1 MNASPHRRILASAGT
16 GKTWQLTTQ
25 WLALLLRSP
34 EQRPESI
41 LATTFT
47 RAAAGEIRERIL
59 RRLAIAALRGEAGE
73 AERRDIGGVEG
84 MDLPPISAE
93 ICGGTLRRL
102 IDRLDRLQIR
112 TLDSFF
118 FSLATGSAFE
128 LALPLPIEPLDEHG
142 TSRLVR
148 EAIDE
153 AIESFGTG
161 DPEGLLAVLDAL
173 TDGYPGRSVADL
185 VERSCKDLVA
195 LVPEAPES
203 AWNWGDELL
212 GEEPPPID
220 VGAVVASLEGFLRRL
235 EDDRRLGDG
244 HVRNAVRSDV
254 ARLRTLAG
262 VAEHQIPLDAWVD
275 LLDKGAAGA
284 VASKGGVYRNKPL
297 AEELVALLGP
307 VGARARWRLSKIAVF
322 RTRAAAGLA
331 HHLDAARRAIMARH
345 GAVTYDSVTAVVGAH
360 LAAHPLGELLRRVD
374 ARVEHL
380 LLDEFQDTSHGQW
393 SALRPLASEV
403 AACGD
408 GTRRFFAVG
417 DLKQS
422 IYGWRGGDP
431 EILEHLGD
439 RFDAGRGGVEF
450 KEEHLDLSRRST
462 QEVLDAVNRV
472 FGSIGGNEVLG
483 RASAAAAEW
492 WGRVFGAHRAHRKD
506 SGQAALILVEPD
518 ESETETGDSTEG
530 DADASVAVGISAK
543 ARAVVDLVVELRNR
557 HPEGRVGIVVRRNRK
572 VAELLAALRSH
583 GISASGWGGG
593 SLRDS
598 AAVNAVLEFLRFCDQ
613 PDHTIAAFHVAKSP
627 LGPVVGLSWPASIQ
641 QREIVAARWR
651 ARLATRGFAAV
662 LESLGRAIAAD
673 CSEGDRRRWRRLLD
687 EAERLDRDV
696 VPRPLAFVEAVEA
709 VRIGDGSNAPVTVLN
724 IHQSKGLEFESVIC
738 PDLEFDLKPRADVL
752 VSRDD
757 DGGILRIV
765 RRMKGLDH
773 LPPLAEVRDE
783 ADAMQ
788 VRETLCGLYVAL
800 TRARDRLFMVVDA
813 PKATEKSIPMTA
825 AGIVRSAIAPDATGA
840 GVAWSAGE
848 LEPEG
853 PTKGPEKP
861 STPRAP
867 RRRCFAFSGDGGRT
881 RPAPPPSRHATDSLA
896 SLLRVDA
903 RSSDAADRGTA
914 IHAMFEQIEF
924 FEGEAPE
931 NALLDG
937 VLRRVLPRR
946 PASWRGER
954 VDEFRAM
961 LSVPAVAAALARPTE
976 GPARVWRERRFVA
989 VDGGAVR
996 QGVIDRLVVVGEPGA
1011 WRRAKILDFKT
1022 DAFDHATPVEDA
1034 VAAKVEEY
1042 RRQLGDYRKE
1052 VSKQFG
1058 LESGTVE
1065 TVLLFLDPGIAQPID
1080 AT

>member
-59 RRLAIAALRGEAGE
+59 RRLATAALHGEDGE
-73 AERRDIGGVEG
+73 AERRAIGGVEG

-93 ICGGTLRRL
+93 MCGGTLRRL
-102 IDRLDRLQIR
+102 VDRLDRLQIR

-128 LALPLPIEPLDEHG
+128 LALPLPVEPLDEHG
-142 TSRLVR
+142 TSRLAR
-148 EAIDE
+148 AAIDD
-153 AIESFGTG
+153 AIESFLAG

-173 TDGYPGRSVADL
+173 TEGYPGRSVADL
-185 VERSCKDLVA
+185 VERSCEGLVELVA
-195 LVPEAPES
+195 EAPES
-203 AWNWGDELL
+203 AWNWGSELL
-212 GEEPPPID
+212 GEEPAPID
-220 VGAVVASLEGFLRRL
+220 VEAVAASLEAFLERL
-235 EDDRRLGDG
+235 EDDRSLGDG
-244 HVRNAVRSDV
+244 HVRNAVRGDV
-254 ARLRTLAG
+254 KRLRTLAVG
-262 VAEHQIPLDAWVD
+262 AEHEVPLDAWVGV
-275 LLDKGAAGA
+275 LDKGATGA
-284 VASKGGVYRNKPL
+284 VASRGGTFRNKPL
-297 AEELVALLGP
+297 AEELVALLEP
-307 VGARARWRLSKIAVF
+307 VVARARWKVAQIAVF

-331 HHLDAARRAIMARH
+331 RHLAAARLAIMARD
-345 GAVTYDSVTAVVGAH
+345 GSITYDSVTAVVGAH

-374 ARVEHL
+374 ARIEHL
-380 LLDEFQDTSHGQW
+380 LLDEFQDTSRGQW

-450 KEEHLDLSRRST
+450 KDEHLDLSRRST
-462 QEVLDAVNRV
+462 QQVLDAVNGV
-472 FGSIGGNEVLG
+472 FGAIGGNEVLG
-483 RASAAAAEW
+483 RASAGAAEW
-492 WGRVFGAHRAHRKD
+492 WGRVFGFHRAHRGD
-506 SGQAALILVEPD
+506 AGHAALILVERD
-518 ESETETGDSTEG
+518 ASEAEAGESTEG
-530 DADASVAVGISAK
+530 DAEASVPVGISAK
-543 ARAVVDLVVELRNR
+543 ARAVVDLVVELRDR

-572 VAELLAALRSH
+572 VAELLAALRAH
-583 GISASGWGGG
+583 GVPASGWGGG

-627 LGPVVGLSWPASIQ
+627 LGPVVGLGWPASLE
-641 QREIVAARWR
+641 QREAVAHRWR
-651 ARLATRGFAAV
+651 DRLATHGFESV
-662 LESLGRAIAAD
+662 LESLGRAVAAD

-687 EAERLDRDV
+687 EAERLDRDS
-696 VPRPLAFVEAVEA
+696 VPRPLAFVEAAEA

-738 PDLEFDLKPRADVL
+738 PDLEFDLKSRGDVL

-757 DGGILRIV
+757 EGGIRRIV

-773 LPPLAEVRDE
+773 LPLLAAVRDE

-800 TRARDRLFMVVDA
+800 TRARDRLFMLVDA
-813 PKATEKSIPMTA
+813 PKEKEKSIPTTA
-825 AGIVRSAIAPDATGA
+825 AGIVRSALAPDATEA
-840 GVAWSAGE
+840 GIAWSTGE
-848 LEPEG
+848 LEREEPAGTPAE
-853 PTKGPEKP
+853 P
-861 STPRAP
+861 STVREAKP
-867 RRRCFAFSGDGGRT
+867 RRFAFSGHGGRT
-881 RPAPPPSRHATDSLA
+881 RPAPPPSQHGSTSLA

-903 RSSDAADRGTA
+903 GSSDAADRGTA
-914 IHAMFEQIEF
+914 IHALFEQIGFVED
-924 FEGEAPE
+924 GVPE
-931 NALLDG
+931 DALLDG

-946 PASWRGER
+946 PEPWRSDR
-954 VDEFRAM
+954 IDEFRTM
-961 LSVPAVAAALARPTE
+961 LARPAIAEALARPAE
-976 GPARVWRERRFVA
+976 GPSRVWRERPFVA

-1011 WRRAKILDFKT
+1011 WRRAEILDFKT
-1022 DAFDHATPVEDA
+1022 DALDPA
-1034 VAAKVEEY
+1034 VPTEEALAAKVEEY
-1042 RRQLGDYRKE
+1042 RSQLAAYRRE
-1052 VSKQFG
+1052 IAAQFG
-1058 LESGTVE
+1058 LESVTVG
-1065 TVLLFLDPGIAQPID
+1065 TVLLLLDPGLVRVVD
-1080 AT
+1080 ED